1 MFFDAIPS
9 VEGPDVCT
17 SKLNPAT
24 DRNAFV
30 PQIPYTS
37 AEYLSWQKGATM
49 GREEKRVRERA
60 AKQLMKRLRREPTE
74 EEIENELAGLRKAQ
88 GLVSHQD
95 RKR

>member
-1 MFFDAIPS
+1 
-9 VEGPDVCT
+9 
-17 SKLNPAT
+17 
-24 DRNAFV
+24 
-30 PQIPYTS
+30 
-37 AEYLSWQKGATM
+37 M